1 MARRFPR
8 LEGYA
13 LDYAREQWQMST
25 AAAGFRQ
32 DEVARQEA
40 LGFQIAGF
48 QEDEVARQEAL
59 RFQIAQGYGYEELA
73 RQRMLSFDLAG
84 FRQDEVARQ
93 EALRFQLAGA
103 DDQKEIWLAIINH
116 LNQALPYVSN
126 IVSNVVGA
134 RERIDAMKLEIR
146 RMESANQHDLV
157 VMEAKNYWLARM
169 AREQGFQMDPG
180 VYQNALLWGDAL
192 KQMGPQ
198 GQAYLNQGYNQ
209 AFEMGAEFGVG
220 GEMRDGYL
228 RMKRDEWAQLKA
240 GKNLPWWILG
250 IVGGTVILIGGV
262 VVTVVVVT
270 R

>member
-1 MARRFPR
+1 MPR

-25 AAAGFRQ
+25 AAGFRQ

-40 LGFQIAGF
+40 LRFQLAGYDQDELARQRAWGFQLAG
-48 QEDEVARQEAL
+48 DP
-59 RFQIAQGYGYEELA
+59 GYDYGELA
-73 RQRMLSFDLAG
+73 RQRMLSIDLAG

-103 DDQKEIWLAIINH
+103 NDQKEIWLAVIDH
-116 LNQALPYVSN
+116 LNNALPYVSN
-126 IVSNVVGA
+126 IVGNIVGA

-169 AREQGFQMDPG
+169 AKEQGFQMDPG

-228 RMKRDEWAQLKA
+228 RLQRDDWARMQA

-250 IVGGTVILIGGV
+250 IVGGTVILIGGI